1 VKILVSADETS
12 GSGWVFLCEHVTL
25 LAGLGVDS
33 VVTRGRQIVTNPMEP
48 AFGNHPE
55 LAHAFS
61 YHPFYENQSCWVD
74 QLDTAS
80 RDDLANWFDTQL
92 RTDPWFI
99 AAWQTILRSR
109 LMKANSRSG
118 SCSIRRSI
126 PTARGCVIHWAPMS
140 GSNRSRVG
148 KIRYPGCPPG
158 LIRVV
163 VVVEHATGYT

>member
-1 VKILVSADETS
+1 MKILVSADETS

-33 VVTRGRQIVTNPMEP
+33 VVTRGRQIVTNPMES

-61 YHPFYENQSCWVD
+61 NHRFHENQSCWVD

-99 AAWQTILRSR
+99 AAWQTITFTVTFNEGQFPFRELLDPAKYPDGAR
-109 LMKANSRSG
+109 LCYPLGADE
-118 SCSIRRSI
+118 
-126 PTARGCVIHWAPMS
+126 
-140 GSNRSRVG
+140 RV
-148 KIRYPGCPPG
+148 
-158 LIRVV
+158 
-163 VVVEHATGYT
+163 ES